1 MQKALIRR
9 IRRIMHLNEV
19 RRQFIRELIRK
30 LVSINMYIASVNRRN
45 TFLIY
50 RGNGTINDVGGPHS
64 VYHNPLRRIK
74 MKPHCLA
81 KKWVT
86 YMSMHR
92 DAWLMQKGSGFHSIF
107 TITPLSR
114 TVMISCPRY
123 QSYSSRRNKCIV
135 SPSYQNR
142 RLNAFVYNNV
152 TFHYDVTRPR
162 HFENS
167 TVLVQRVGRIIMV
180 LFQFIAH
187 VYSVSTCLNLRTRWT
202 PKVDPGVPGQWTRDS
217 STGHVTQC

>member
-114 TVMISCPRY
+114 TVMISCINHIHPDGTSALFRLPI
-123 QSYSSRRNKCIV
+123 RIV
-135 SPSYQNR
+135 
-142 RLNAFVYNNV
+142 
-152 TFHYDVTRPR
+152 
-162 HFENS
+162 
-167 TVLVQRVGRIIMV
+167 
-180 LFQFIAH
+180 
-187 VYSVSTCLNLRTRWT
+187 VSTLLYITMSHSIMTLRVQDTL
-202 PKVDPGVPGQWTRDS
+202 KIAQY
-217 STGHVTQC
+217 